1 MALVLRSHE
10 EDGISSCALW
20 SPCMKYRYRLER
32 RWQGGHGLLLYV
44 MLNPSTATEAANDP
58 TIARCAR
65 RAERLG
71 FAGFIACNLFAWRE
85 TDPARLKRVADPVGP
100 MNDAVLV
107 GAAREAD
114 LVLCAWG
121 VHGSHRGRGP
131 AVARMLRA
139 AGIAL
144 HHLGLTRAGHPRHPL
159 YLPYDLSPR
168 PWREAGA
175 VGAPD

>member
-10 EDGISSCALW
+10 ADGVRSRALW
-20 SPCMKYRYRLER
+20 SPCMRYRYRLER
-32 RWQGGHGLLLYV
+32 RWRAGRGMLLYI

-85 TDPARLKRVADPVGP
+85 TDPARLKQVAEPVGP
-100 MNDAVLV
+100 MNDRVLIK
-107 GAAREAD
+107 AAREAD

-121 VHGSHRGRGP
+121 VHGAHMNRGP
-131 AVARMLRA
+131 AVARMLRTS
-139 AGIAL
+139 GIHL
-144 HHLGLTRAGHPRHPL
+144 HHLGLTKVGHPRHPL
-159 YLPYDLSPR
+159 YLPYDLPPR
-168 PWREAGA
+168 PWPMDGA
-175 VGAPD
+175 EGA